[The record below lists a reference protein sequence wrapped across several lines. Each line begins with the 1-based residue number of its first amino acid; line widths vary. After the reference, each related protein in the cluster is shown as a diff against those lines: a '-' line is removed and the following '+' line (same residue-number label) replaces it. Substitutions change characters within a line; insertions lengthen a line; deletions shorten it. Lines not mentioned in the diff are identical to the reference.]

1 MMFQGKIIC
10 LYSGNEREARFSI
23 TRKVL
28 KELRDSI
35 HVIYIPQFGSR
46 SKETLWVTDNI
57 YKDYY
62 ALENFEMP
70 QVEME
75 GMSLLNL
82 SEHEAMK
89 FWMRLL
95 HLKEEINGMEGSDN
109 QLCEMK
115 RLLHSFQFMD
125 EYDWNENEEEDVP
138 LDVGGGC
145 MTFMDEDGKMVASCR
160 GVIMMLI
167 FQDGMEDGA
176 KRLMHFLIKVLREE
190 GKQTDHNY
198 SLSDLTKNM
207 QTFAV
212 DPENVDVDLDR
223 LTEYTS
229 QLLEMNKLY
238 HILEFKKVDRYH

>member
-10 LYSGNEREARFSI
+10 LYSGNETEARFSI

-46 SKETLWVTDNI
+46 SKKTLWVTDNI

-70 QVEME
+70 QAEME

-95 HLKEEINGMEGSDN
+95 HLKEEINGMEDSDN

-125 EYDWNENEEEDVP
+125 EYHWNENEEADVEEEDVR

-145 MTFMDEDGKMVASCR
+145 MTFMDEDGKMD
-160 GVIMMLI
+160 I
-167 FQDGMEDGA
+167 
-176 KRLMHFLIKVLREE
+176 
-190 GKQTDHNY
+190 
-198 SLSDLTKNM
+198 
-207 QTFAV
+207 
-212 DPENVDVDLDR
+212 P
-223 LTEYTS
+223 
-229 QLLEMNKLY
+229 
-238 HILEFKKVDRYH
+238 